1 MNIGIVTTWYERGA
15 SYVSRQYMEALENQ
29 GHSVFIFA
37 RGGKYAKNDSKWDL
51 PNVKW
56 GYRLNEREISTRQLV
71 NWIDKNNIE
80 LVLFNEQD
88 YYKII
93 VDLKERREQLIV
105 GTYVDYYRESDL
117 NWFNTYDFL
126 ICNTQRHM
134 EAMEFHPSSYYIRW
148 GTDTELFSPK
158 SKTIFKDEL
167 VFFHSAGLSNRK
179 GTDLLIE
186 AFIDYKV
193 FEKAR
198 LIIHTQQDLSRLFK
212 KDYSNLE
219 EYNIKV
225 INKTVTSPGL
235 YNEGDVY
242 VYPTKLDGLG
252 LTMYESLSCG
262 LPVIATN
269 YPPMNEIINDSNGS
283 LVKVKKN
290 YARSD
295 GYYWPLSEVDKKD
308 LAEKMNCFINIFE
321 NDGLSELQNNVR
333 NQAIEKFD
341 WKKNSLELTYIL
353 ENVEAKKIP
362 EDLANEIK
370 AFYRKEKFK
379 WVKQL
384 LKSSRIISLCIN
396 QFRS

>member
-1 MNIGIVTTWYERGA
+1 
-15 SYVSRQYMEALENQ
+15 
-29 GHSVFIFA
+29 
-37 RGGKYAKNDSKWDL
+37 
-51 PNVKW
+51 
-56 GYRLNEREISTRQLV
+56 
-71 NWIDKNNIE
+71 
-80 LVLFNEQD
+80 
-88 YYKII
+88 
-93 VDLKERREQLIV
+93 V